1 MEDLIEAAEG
11 EEVAVS
17 VVVVSNVEEVPHSV
31 ADVEAIEKRILT
43 VNSNAL

>member
-17 VVVVSNVEEVPHSV
+17 VVVDSVEEVPHSV

>member
-17 VVVVSNVEEVPHSV
+17 VVVDNVEEVPHSV
-31 ADVEAIEKRILT
+31 ADVEAIEKEILT